1 MYRTVKQYSYVT
13 SIGMGVVTLKE
24 IEALFGVDVVPFV
37 VSCLYS
43 LLVSLLV
50 VFLCSLLV

>member
-1 MYRTVKQYSYVT
+1 MYHTVKQYSYIM

-24 IEALFGVDVVPFV
+24 IETLFGVDIVLFV
-37 VSCLYS
+37 VSCLHS